1 MARPKSRKS
10 TLKKII
16 RWLVAGL
23 VLAPILWF
31 FYIEAGR
38 VLGYLAIRQI
48 AELTNTNIRT
58 GSIEFQT
65 DGSVF
70 IEQLIIS
77 PKNQKGRDTILT
89 AKTVF
94 ARFNPASLLLL
105 QPRLKVINVDNF
117 VFNAQYDLDT
127 GWLNL
132 SGIKL
137 TPPKGNVGK
146 MPRVSLTNGTLQ
158 YSKISNGQSQ
168 VAVSVPLDADFGLDK
183 DSEDGYKFE
192 ITTATMSSGFAKSRL
207 EGSWKPGIVTIA
219 GGISSVDVPELE
231 MAWFIDVL
239 AAEFKYDRN
248 NDFLLKLSI
257 PDLQS
262 RRNDALDNLA
272 SVGPVFLG
280 KSGLFTAL
288 QGFFDMYQPKGMVDA
303 ELEMSGNL
311 SRLSESTMAG
321 NANCKDAAFCYN
333 KFPYSIE
340 HLTGRIDFTK
350 NSVTL
355 NNLSGKHGETRLFI
369 NGSCSDFG
377 PDLKYDIRITSDK
390 MPLDNDLYNALKPR
404 QKEFWSAFSPTG
416 FAAIDLQLSRQTQT
430 DKEMNLVVELHD
442 TEAVYRNFPYQLK
455 NLTGRL
461 LFNRNKVI
469 FSDVTSQASQ
479 HKIALNGEIETR
491 GDDKPA
497 MYDFLINVN
506 NVPLDATLEAAL
518 TEKQKNLYEQF
529 CPAGLADGLIK
540 VSTQD
545 SGHPSVTAGLSFRN
559 TSLKSEQFPLP
570 VSDIT
575 AKAIFTPDLINVKE
589 FAGRYGNDLIS
600 LTGQIHLDQEYRQ
613 LLYQLAIRLEETLLN
628 DDLFNLLPDS
638 LRKIVSELK
647 PEGRVNL
654 IADLN
659 KESLTEP
666 PDYSITLE
674 CLHDSVTIP
683 KFPYPLKD
691 INGTFT
697 INDNSIKLSDITAIT
712 DSNVPMDSNLPTI
725 KLNGEIIIADDTYSS
740 VLLQLSAKDFIF
752 DDRFALALPKNIR
765 PLYDKLS
772 PAGRF
777 DLDFENIRLSH
788 TDDGRKSTD
797 FAGTVNLKNNS
808 FKMSGIK
815 TEWNAPLKT
824 KGRYTTGEGFR
835 SCQSEFN
842 GGTLRIL
849 GKSFTDLKAHISYD
863 PDARSWSTQ
872 DFIADFYGGKLKG
885 KFEFKQPAEQAEEY
899 VLQTGFEN
907 VDLKQFLS
915 DTTSGQAPEKGHTS
929 GIMNG
934 TLNLNARLG
943 DNSSRIGTCRL
954 SINDMQVGKLSPLAK
969 VLQVLK
975 LSGPEDYAFDRMFVD
990 SFIKRNSLFVRKLDL
1005 SGQSIAF
1012 NGSGSMDLQSRKIN
1026 LALTSRGKRLAT
1038 DDPSILQSLSEG
1050 LGQAVVR
1057 MDVTGDLYDPK
1068 VTTKTLPLFEQTLSI
1083 FGTKPETQN

>member
-416 FAAIDLQLSRQTQT
+416 FAAIDFQLIRQAQT

-638 LRKIVSELK
+638 LRKIVSKLK

-691 INGTFT
+691 INGTLT

-712 DSNVPMDSNLPTI
+712 DSNIPMDSNLPTI
-725 KLNGEIIIADDTYSS
+725 KLNGEIITADDTYSS

-752 DDRFALALPKNIR
+752 DDRFALALPKHIR

-1038 DDPSILQSLSEG
+1038 DDPSILQSLTEG